1 MTVATDIAIPSS
13 DRGQPWR
20 VLLWLAPLTAFWIA
34 LNYWVPALPAS
45 GVPSTAGRLAI
56 QIAIVLGLWLALE
69 RTELAPRRRLGV
81 WLAVVVPYTLWLAVI
96 WSVAIN
102 GVFRP
107 GNNTLPL
114 VPLAIF
120 LPVIVGVPI
129 LLRSKRI
136 GEVLDAMPASW
147 LIGLQVYRVLGG
159 IFLVGWAR
167 GVIPGIVRLAGRH
180 RRRDH
185 RAARLAGR
193 LLAGNAER
201 QCATRSNRVEYLRF
215 ARFHDRGR
223 DRAGHFPG
231 PISVAR
237 TERPQHRARALS
249 DRPDPGLCG
258 AELDPAPRAVIAP
271 AAPHP
276 PTISDRS
283 ELVGSGS
290 LGAHNKGVSFGS
302 RARPQPRVISQPD
315 RKFSRLP
322 ARTGIGRTCDRL

>member
-20 VLLWLAPLTAFWIA
+20 VLLWLVPLTAFWIA
-34 LNYWVPALPAS
+34 LNYWVPALLAS

-56 QIAIVLGLWLALE
+56 HIAIVLGLWLALE

-81 WLAVVVPYTLWLAVI
+81 WLAIVVPYTLWLSII

-120 LPVIVGVPI
+120 LPVIVGAPI

-136 GEVLDAMPASW
+136 GEVLDATPASW

-167 GVIPGIVRLAGRH
+167 GVTPALFALPAGIGDVTTGLLALPVAYYLASRSGGAVRGAIAWNIFGLLDFTIAVGIGLATAPGPLQLIVPSIPNTGVGLYPAVLIPAFAVPSSILLHVLSLRQLR
-180 RRRDH
+180 
-185 RAARLAGR
+185 RAAR
-193 LLAGNAER
+193 
-201 QCATRSNRVEYLRF
+201 
-215 ARFHDRGR
+215 
-223 DRAGHFPG
+223 
-231 PISVAR
+231 
-237 TERPQHRARALS
+237 
-249 DRPDPGLCG
+249 
-258 AELDPAPRAVIAP
+258 
-271 AAPHP
+271 
-276 PTISDRS
+276 
-283 ELVGSGS
+283 
-290 LGAHNKGVSFGS
+290 
-302 RARPQPRVISQPD
+302 
-315 RKFSRLP
+315 
-322 ARTGIGRTCDRL
+322 